1 MSAQCSRQ
9 SKSCPRNHLRRT
21 VNGGVKLAV
30 REAKGEGTAQLLDHL
45 KKPKPFN
52 MEGLYVRNE
61 KFVYMRKFWAI
72 ELKN

>member
-1 MSAQCSRQ
+1 M
-9 SKSCPRNHLRRT
+9 
-21 VNGGVKLAV
+21 AV